1 MSNNWVGLRFT
12 TGHALVAGV
21 LASVRHLKSSS
32 VERDAQQ
39 AVVMGADLVRIADG
53 VFSRYDLAQTLLNVR
68 ALIAQALA
76 IF

>member
-1 MSNNWVGLRFT
+1 MKAAWNVVLYITLGL
-12 TGHALVAGV
+12 LVLGGV
-21 LASVRHLKSSS
+21 CFGLSL
-32 VERDAQQ
+32 
-39 AVVMGADLVRIADG
+39 VMGADLVRIADG